1 MLSHSKKL
9 TVFPLLLCIFLLL
22 GSCHA
27 VEQILPDKPQITS
40 GVAMQ
45 DVAFRSAALGR
56 EMPYRVFFPG
66 SIPAGQKLPVVYL
79 LHGNGGSFRN
89 WSDYSNASQ
98 YAAQG
103 LILVMAEGNSSYF
116 MNAVEK
122 ADDKYEDYFMQD
134 LIGDVESRF
143 PAKPGRANRAI
154 VGVSMGGF
162 AAVTLALRHPDMFVF
177 AGAISPAIDVPERK
191 FTWRRAS
198 QWLGFRSI
206 FGPWGSAERDAR
218 DPFVLLR
225 SAKAESTPYIYLTAG
240 EQEPLREPI
249 ERFATRLQAR
259 GVAYELHTKPG
270 GHDWAEWDEQ
280 IPGCFA
286 KLFAALGKGWPAAD
300 WRVTGRLF
308 QLPSGA
314 ERH

>member
-1 MLSHSKKL
+1 M
-9 TVFPLLLCIFLLL
+9 FPLLLCATLLL
-22 GSCHA
+22 ANCHS
-27 VEQILPDKPQITS
+27 VEKILPDKPQLTA

-45 DVAFRSAALGR
+45 DVNFRSAALER
-56 EMPYRVFFPG
+56 EMPYRVFLPTK
-66 SIPAGQKLPVVYL
+66 ILAGQKLPVVYL
-79 LHGNGGSFRN
+79 LHGNGGSLRN
-89 WSDYSNASQ
+89 WSDYSNVSR
-98 YAAQG
+98 YAALG

-122 ADDKYEDYFMQD
+122 PKDKYEDYLVQD

-143 PAKPGRANRAI
+143 PVKPGRANRAI

-162 AAVTLALRHPDMFVF
+162 AAVTLALRQPDMFGF
-177 AGAISPAIDVPERK
+177 AGAISPAIDVPERQ

-225 SAKAESTPYIYLTAG
+225 SAKPESTPYIYLTAG

-249 ERFATRLQAR
+249 ERFAARLQVR
-259 GVAYELHTKPG
+259 GVAYEFHTKPG

-286 KLFAALGKGWPAAD
+286 KLFAVLGEG
-300 WRVTGRLF
+300 
-308 QLPSGA
+308 
-314 ERH
+314 

>member
-1 MLSHSKKL
+1 MFSHRQNL
-9 TVFPLLLCIFLLL
+9 AVFPLLLCATLLL
-22 GSCHA
+22 ASCHS
-27 VEQILPDKPQITS
+27 VEKILPDKPQLTA

-45 DVAFRSAALGR
+45 DVNFRSAALER
-56 EMPYRVFFPG
+56 EMPYRVFLPTK
-66 SIPAGQKLPVVYL
+66 ILAGQKLPVVYL

-89 WSDYSNASQ
+89 WSDYSNVSR
-98 YAAQG
+98 YAALG

-122 ADDKYEDYFMQD
+122 PKDKYEDYLVQD

-143 PAKPGRANRAI
+143 PVKPGRANRAI

-162 AAVTLALRHPDMFVF
+162 AAVTLALRHPDMFGF
-177 AGAISPAIDVPERK
+177 AGAISPAIDVPERQ

-198 QWLGFRSI
+198 QWWAFRSI

-225 SAKAESTPYIYLTAG
+225 SAKPESTPYIYLTAG

-249 ERFATRLQAR
+249 ERFVARLQVR
-259 GVAYELHTKPG
+259 GVAYEFHTKPG

-286 KLFAALGKGWPAAD
+286 KLFAVLGKG
-300 WRVTGRLF
+300 
-308 QLPSGA
+308 
-314 ERH
+314 

>member
-1 MLSHSKKL
+1 MFSHRQNL
-9 TVFPLLLCIFLLL
+9 AVFPLLLCATLLL
-22 GSCHA
+22 ANCHS
-27 VEQILPDKPQITS
+27 VEKILPDKPQLTA

-45 DVAFRSAALGR
+45 DVNFRSAALER
-56 EMPYRVFFPG
+56 EMPYRVFLPTK
-66 SIPAGQKLPVVYL
+66 ILAGQKLPVVYL
-79 LHGNGGSFRN
+79 LHGNGGSLRN
-89 WSDYSNASQ
+89 WSDYSNVSR
-98 YAAQG
+98 YAALG

-122 ADDKYEDYFMQD
+122 PKDKYEDYLVQD

-143 PAKPGRANRAI
+143 PVKPGRANRAI

-162 AAVTLALRHPDMFVF
+162 AAVTLALRQPDMFGF
-177 AGAISPAIDVPERK
+177 AGAISPAIDVPERQ

-198 QWLGFRSI
+198 QWWAFRSI

-225 SAKAESTPYIYLTAG
+225 SAKPESTPYIYLTAG

-249 ERFATRLQAR
+249 ERFAARLQVR
-259 GVAYELHTKPG
+259 GVAYEFHTKPG

-280 IPGCFA
+280 IPACFA
-286 KLFAALGKGWPAAD
+286 KLLALLGEG
-300 WRVTGRLF
+300 
-308 QLPSGA
+308 
-314 ERH
+314 